1 MIVYTRYIM
10 SNIEID
16 SLFPNNYIGYGHISQ
31 GIHTG
36 KIFGCWWEGTPLDK
50 SFSSLCKQTSWEF

>member
-16 SLFPNNYIGYGHISQ
+16 SFFPDGPLGYGHISQ
-31 GIHTG
+31 DIHTG
-36 KIFGCWWEGTPLDK
+36 NILGCWSGWDALDK
-50 SFSSLCKQTSWEF
+50 SFSSLCKQASWEF